1 MRSSR
6 MEGQSKTVSHFLLG
20 AENHYKVEKHTCET
34 VQPFELTTVS
44 YGSEVDGMW
53 CDIGGGG
60 GGRGGGGG
68 GGRND
73 GGGGEEDRTS

>member
-34 VQPFELTTVS
+34 VQPFELTTVL

-53 CDIGGGG
+53 CGIE
-60 GGRGGGGG
+60 GGGG

-73 GGGGEEDRTS
+73 SGGGEDDRIS